1 MLLLML
7 IQTESHRLL
16 TRGVMGLEQT
26 VKGTAVVIMLHKKA
40 FGMLPRSRLSFGVL
54 PDCRELKL
62 ALCSFL
68 AECSGDE
75 HSQILLSFTV
85 TQQVCWSWWGGSCL
99 TAVWCLT
106 SSSPVESVQKLM
118 ESAVCGVILNLWQ
131 KACARCVTCITGD
144 ALERWFMYRLSGE

>member
-40 FGMLPRSRLSFGVL
+40 FGMLPLSRLSFGVL

-85 TQQVCWSWWGGSCL
+85 TQQVCWSWWWGELLNCSVVSHIFLSCR
-99 TAVWCLT
+99 VCSEVDGV
-106 SSSPVESVQKLM
+106 SSLWGDTEPLAKGLCKM
-118 ESAVCGVILNLWQ
+118 CNLHHR
-131 KACARCVTCITGD
+131 RCP
-144 ALERWFMYRLSGE
+144 